1 VTLTDYLLL
10 VQRRAATR
18 PWMRR
23 HAVYLSEGMR
33 TYIGGVL

>member
-1 VTLTDYLLL
+1 MTLPVYLLL
-10 VQRRAATR
+10 VERRMATR

-33 TYIGGVL
+33 TYRGGVL